1 MATVDRVLPWRRSSP
16 PPSEEVAPLVA
27 AFRTRH
33 PKDPVSTITRAYE
46 IAARAHEH
54 QYRKSGEK
62 YINHPLAVAR
72 IVADIGLDDTTVAAA
87 LRSRAG
93 DLPPAVYEPIGP
105 YRVPQ
110 RCAPGE
116 PRLVNRRRACCRTRF
131 RGNVVAFVKA
141 A

>member
-33 PKDPVSTITRAYE
+33 PKDSVTTITRAYE

-87 LRSRAG
+87 LLHDAVEDTDVTLD
-93 DLPPAVYEPIGP
+93 DLEKA
-105 YRVPQ
+105 
-110 RCAPGE
+110 
-116 PRLVNRRRACCRTRF
+116 F
-131 RGNVVAFVKA
+131 GNDVAA
-141 A
+141 I